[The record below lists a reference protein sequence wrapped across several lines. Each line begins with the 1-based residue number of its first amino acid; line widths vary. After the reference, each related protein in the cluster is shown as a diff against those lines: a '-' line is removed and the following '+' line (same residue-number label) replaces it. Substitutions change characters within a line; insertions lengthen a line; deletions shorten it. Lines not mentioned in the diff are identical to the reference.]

1 MSSQI
6 IQSHDSEA
14 ITTEKISAVTTPFQD
29 HVAEH
34 ERLDQSFVVD
44 FGGEL
49 DPSNPKNW
57 SSRQKWKL
65 VMIVS
70 TLDFAV

>member
-1 MSSQI
+1 M
-6 IQSHDSEA
+6 
-14 ITTEKISAVTTPFQD
+14 EKTNPLATPLGD

-34 ERLDQSFVVD
+34 EGLDQSFVVD
-44 FGGEL
+44 FDGED
-49 DPSNPKNW
+49 DPSHPKNW
-57 SSRQKWKL
+57 SRRQKWTL